1 MESMIEF
8 VHQRIKKHK
17 YQNGI
22 DFTMGNGHDTLFLSD
37 YCHHVYSYDIQSLA
51 LNNTK
56 EFVKRKKNITLFLKS
71 HEYFDED
78 VRNFE
83 VGIFNLGYLPGG
95 NHECVTQYETT
106 LKTIKKALEH
116 LVKGGCLYVVVYIVY
131 DLKYENMHPNLYFL
145 SLDHVQYNVAKFEM
159 MNKNNSP
166 YVVIIE
172 KR

>member
-56 EFVKRKKNITLFLKS
+56 ELVKRKKNITLFLKS

-78 VRNFE
+78 VRDFE

-116 LVKGGCLYVVVYIVY
+116 LVKGGCLYVVVYIGH
-131 DLKYENMHPNLYFL
+131 DQGKESINLDAYFRT
-145 SLDHVQYNVAKFEM
+145 LDHKLYNVAKFEM

-172 KR
+172 KK

>member
-8 VHQRIKKHK
+8 VNRRIKEKR

-37 YCHHVYSYDIQSLA
+37 YCHCVYSYDIQQVA
-51 LNNTK
+51 LDHTK
-56 EFVKRKKNITLFLKS
+56 TLIKGRGNVTLFLKS
-71 HEYFDED
+71 HDLFDED
-78 VRNFE
+78 VQSFD

-95 NHECVTQYETT
+95 DHQMTTNYEVT
-106 LKTIKKALEH
+106 LRAIDKALTY
-116 LVKGGCLYVVVYIVY
+116 LSKKGCLYVVVYIGH
-131 DLKYENMHPNLYFL
+131 DQGKESSFLQTYFL
-145 SLDHVQYNVAKFEM
+145 NLDHKLYNVAKFEM
-159 MNKNNSP
+159 MNKNNAP

>member
-56 EFVKRKKNITLFLKS
+56 ELVKRKKNITLFLKS

-78 VRNFE
+78 VRDFE
-83 VGIFNLGYLPGG
+83 VGIFN
-95 NHECVTQYETT
+95 ETT
-106 LKTIKKALEH
+106 LKTIEKALEH
-116 LVKGGCLYVVVYIVY
+116 LVKGGCLHVVVYIGH
-131 DLKYENMHPNLYFL
+131 DQGKESTNLDAYFRT
-145 SLDHVQYNVAKFEM
+145 LDHKLYNVAKFEM

>member
-56 EFVKRKKNITLFLKS
+56 ELVKRKKNITLFLKS

-78 VRNFE
+78 VRDFE

-95 NHECVTQYETT
+95 NHECVTQYERWMC
-106 LKTIKKALEH
+106 
-116 LVKGGCLYVVVYIVY
+116 VCGCLYW
-131 DLKYENMHPNLYFL
+131 P
-145 SLDHVQYNVAKFEM
+145 
-159 MNKNNSP
+159 
-166 YVVIIE
+166 
-172 KR
+172 

>member
-8 VHQRIKKHK
+8 VHQRIKQRN
-17 YQNGI
+17 YNNGI

-37 YCHHVYSYDIQSLA
+37 YCKHVYSYDIQALA
-51 LNNTK
+51 LNHTK
-56 EFVKRKKNITLFLKS
+56 ELVNDKKNITLFLKS
-71 HEYFDED
+71 HEYFEED
-78 VRNFE
+78 VKEFD

-95 NHECVTQYETT
+95 NHQYVTQYKTT
-106 LKTIKKALEH
+106 LKTIKSALECIS
-116 LVKGGCLYVVVYIVY
+116 KSGCLYVVVYIGH
-131 DLKYENMHPNLYFL
+131 DQGEESENLDAYFHT
-145 SLDHVQYNVAKFEM
+145 LDHKLYNVAKFEM

>member
-8 VHQRIKKHK
+8 VHQRIEGKK
-17 YQNGI
+17 YQKGI

-37 YCHHVYSYDIQSLA
+37 YCDHVYSYDIQALA
-51 LNNTK
+51 LNHTK
-56 EFVKRKKNITLFLKS
+56 ELVKDKKNITLFLKS

-78 VRNFE
+78 VQSFE

-95 NHECVTQYETT
+95 NHECITHYKTT
-106 LKTIKKALEH
+106 LKTIKKALNC
-116 LVKGGCLYVVVYIVY
+116 LVQGGNLYVVVYIGH
-131 DLKYENMHPNLYFL
+131 DQGKESENLDAYFHT
-145 SLDHVQYNVAKFEM
+145 LDHKLYNVAKFEM